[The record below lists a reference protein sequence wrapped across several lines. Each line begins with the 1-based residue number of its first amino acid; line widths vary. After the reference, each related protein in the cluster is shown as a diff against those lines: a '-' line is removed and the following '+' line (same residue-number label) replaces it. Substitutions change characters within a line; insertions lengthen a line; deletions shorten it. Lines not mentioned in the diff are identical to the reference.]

1 MKLSRLLLVSDR
13 DWRKLRA
20 EAGAEAAR
28 KVARRNLNFS
38 RERLSSTQVSWL
50 QHLEQCDVPQL
61 CQSSMGSC
69 GYGKDWILIA
79 GRSKQVADDVGGTV
93 VFLALPLK
101 FNLSRRSAPATSHG
115 ETQRTLES
123 SSNRRSAFTVDGS

>member
-1 MKLSRLLLVSDR
+1 MKLSRLLSVSDW
-13 DWRKLRA
+13 DWRKLPA

-93 VFLALPLK
+93 VFLAMPLK
-101 FNLSRRSAPATSHG
+101 FTLAAGAPLLQTHG
-115 ETQRTLES
+115 ETQRTQLER
-123 SSNRRSAFTVDGS
+123 NDRGIAFTVDGS